1 MKYWIGVI
9 GSKDTVERFFS
20 WTDSWFCLPSSCEIG
35 DFVMMYASKKA
46 AGIRSG
52 IFAAYEIKNKDESKD
67 GGCYR
72 YGIFSGTGERPA
84 YVKLKIIEK
93 FTNSISFKSIKLNSY
108 LSQFVYV
115 RRNFQATYFEISEK
129 EYRALNRLK
138 DKKIEII

>member
-1 MKYWIGVI
+1 
-9 GSKDTVERFFS
+9 
-20 WTDSWFCLPSSCEIG
+20 
-35 DFVMMYASKKA
+35 MYASKKA

-52 IFAAYEIKNKDESKD
+52 IFADYEIINKDESKD

-84 YVKLKIIEK
+84 YVELKIKEK

-138 DKKIEII
+138 DKKIDII